1 MSIATRDRSGLVLL
15 VVGALVVSILS
26 APWPAAGAPAPIDDP
41 YRAFGG
47 SSWWN
52 TPLPPQA
59 PEHPNEGG
67 ILNYLRTAEDNGGG
81 FLRFA
86 GADDSEWGQPVYWA
100 SSGDREYDVR
110 WSAGLRQPELDNL
123 RIPANMRAADTSDG
137 ALTLFDVER
146 GYVVAM
152 TDAAY
157 NAPLDSWSVGG
168 ATVTYLDSN
177 GLDSRLLDSDDRR
190 NSGSHRGNNGATMMA
205 RLDEVRA
212 GAIEHV
218 IKITAGPET
227 SIRHV
232 FPMVNSDGDSSSSPL
247 PQGLRIRI
255 RPDVDLAALG
265 LHPQALV
272 IARAAQEYGVYFG
285 DSGGNTALKL
295 ENTRAEG
302 RGQLWDVS
310 ADALSDLPFTTQF
323 WDVIL
328 EGYDPPGVLRD
339 WPEPGR

>member
-218 IKITAGPET
+218 IKVTAGRRLTSGMSSRWSIPTVTRRLRRSRKACASGSART
-227 SIRHV
+227 SIWMPLGCTPRHW
-232 FPMVNSDGDSSSSPL
+232 SSPG
-247 PQGLRIRI
+247 PLRSTASTSGT
-255 RPDVDLAALG
+255 PAA
-265 LHPQALV
+265 
-272 IARAAQEYGVYFG
+272 
-285 DSGGNTALKL
+285 TALKL

-302 RGQLWDVS
+302 RGQLWDMS